1 MKTKYLII
9 VLLIE
14 MILFAEISSAQ
25 ITFQKTFGGTGSDAG
40 TGVQQTLDGGYIM
53 TGFIDDFGAGNGDAF
68 LIKTNAI
75 GDTLWTKTYGGTSDD
90 GGRAVQ
96 QTNDGGYV
104 IIGYS
109 SSFNNIYFNNRSKIN
124 FKINIFTLPLTSSTF
139 FFI

>member
-40 TGVQQTLDGGYIM
+40 TGVQQTNDGGYII
-53 TGFIDDFGAGNGDAF
+53 TGSIANFGAGNSDAF

-75 GDTLWTKTYGGTSDD
+75 GNGFEW
-90 GGRAVQ
+90 R
-96 QTNDGGYV
+96 
-104 IIGYS
+104 
-109 SSFNNIYFNNRSKIN
+109 YFVDKSVWRYWFLQS
-124 FKINIFTLPLTSSTF
+124 IFCSANE
-139 FFI
+139 